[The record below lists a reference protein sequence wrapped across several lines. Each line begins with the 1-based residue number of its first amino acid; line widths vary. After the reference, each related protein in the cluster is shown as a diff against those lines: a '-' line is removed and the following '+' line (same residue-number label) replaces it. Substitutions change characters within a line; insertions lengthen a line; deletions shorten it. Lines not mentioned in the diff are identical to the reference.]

1 MATFKTQ
8 SIGGGGVDL
17 SAIDISVL
25 GDYAFWRA
33 DRSSVRLYND
43 DGNYTSFSGSGIRYE
58 APGGAL
64 QDVTAGTVTKIEISI
79 NGVKLLAASG
89 LKLSAEKIFDLYIN
103 GDSKGALAYFLA
115 GNDKIS
121 GTKYADN
128 LLGGR
133 GNDSLSGGAGND
145 LLKGEAG
152 NDTLNGGAGRDK
164 LYGAAG
170 ADKLSGGAGADTFLF
185 KSVSESKVG
194 ASGRDTIL
202 DFSQAQKDR
211 IDLKAIDASTKT
223 GGDQAFDFIGTDKF
237 HKQAG
242 ELRFE
247 KKGGDTLIHGDVNG
261 DGKADFSILVDA
273 SITFK
278 AGDFIL

>member
-8 SIGGGGVDL
+8 PVGGGGVDL
-17 SAIDISVL
+17 SAIDIAAL
-25 GDYAFWRA
+25 GDYSFWRA

-43 DGNYTSFSGSGIRYE
+43 DGNYTSFSGSGIRYD

-64 QDVTAGTVTKIEISI
+64 QDVTAGTVTKIDIAI

-121 GTKYADN
+121 GTKYADV
-128 LLGGR
+128 LMGGK
-133 GNDSLSGGAGND
+133 GADVLSGGGGKDILKGDAGN
-145 LLKGEAG
+145 
-152 NDTLNGGAGRDK
+152 DK
-164 LYGAAG
+164 LYGG
-170 ADKLSGGAGADTFLF
+170 DGGDRLTGGSGADTFIF
-185 KSVSESKVG
+185 KSIKDSTVA

-202 DFSQAQKDR
+202 DFSRSQKDK
-211 IDLKAIDASTKT
+211 IDLAAIDASTKA
-223 GGDQAFDFIGTDKF
+223 GGDQAFKFIGTDAF
-237 HKQAG
+237 HNKAG

-278 AGDFIL
+278 AGDFLL